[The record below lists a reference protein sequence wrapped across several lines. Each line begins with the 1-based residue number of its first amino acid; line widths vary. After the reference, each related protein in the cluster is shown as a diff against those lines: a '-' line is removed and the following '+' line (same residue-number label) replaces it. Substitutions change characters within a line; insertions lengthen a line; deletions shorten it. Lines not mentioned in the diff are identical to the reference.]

1 VDLTP
6 DSFAVK
12 VYANNALQC
21 PLEGLV
27 DTFVMQQ
34 LDWSIRE
41 AECKLTHGV
50 VMKRIV
56 ASLLVA
62 WAIVSICGARAA
74 GTDKTLVS

>member
-1 VDLTP
+1 
-6 DSFAVK
+6 
-12 VYANNALQC
+12 
-21 PLEGLV
+21 
-27 DTFVMQQ
+27 MQQ